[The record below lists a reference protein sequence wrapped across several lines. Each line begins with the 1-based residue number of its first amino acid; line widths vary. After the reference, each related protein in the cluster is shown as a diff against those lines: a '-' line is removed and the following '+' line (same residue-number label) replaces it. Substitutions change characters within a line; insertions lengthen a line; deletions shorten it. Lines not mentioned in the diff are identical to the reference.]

1 MPATRNATT
10 RTPIASVSKQQWLQA
25 FRELRRA
32 DWPDSLDDL
41 QRKSLQYSLVRLR
54 ATLLARGIGVHPV
67 GCGDGSTDTIPRR
80 CDSTSDRI
88 ASAHHR
94 GPDRK
99 CLAAG
104 DRADA

>member
-1 MPATRNATT
+1 MPAARNPTARRLTT
-10 RTPIASVSKQQWLQA
+10 TVSEQQWHQA

-32 DWPDSLDDL
+32 DWPESLADL

-54 ATLLARGIGVHPV
+54 ATLIARGIGVVPAPASSETIQPRYPNTFARVAPV
-67 GCGDGSTDTIPRR
+67 RHC
-80 CDSTSDRI
+80 
-88 ASAHHR
+88 

-104 DRADA
+104 DRADD

>member
-10 RTPIASVSKQQWLQA
+10 RMPIASVSEQQWLQA

-32 DWPDSLDDL
+32 DWPASLDDL

-54 ATLLARGIGVHPV
+54 ATLIARGIGGNPAGNLAVS
-67 GCGDGSTDTIPRR
+67 CDTTQHRF
-80 CDSTSDRI
+80 DSTSDRI
-88 ASAHHR
+88 AAARHR

-104 DRADA
+104 DRADD

>member
-10 RTPIASVSKQQWLQA
+10 RTQIATASPQQWLQA
-25 FRELRRA
+25 FRELRRPN
-32 DWPDSLDDL
+32 WPDSLDDL

-54 ATLLARGIGVHPV
+54 ATLIARGIGVNPL
-67 GCGDGSTDTIPRR
+67 GCRDASSDTTQHRF
-80 CDSTSDRI
+80 DSTSDRI
-88 ASAHHR
+88 AAARHR

-104 DRADA
+104 DRADD

>member
-1 MPATRNATT
+1 MAT
-10 RTPIASVSKQQWLQA
+10 VSEQQWHQA

-32 DWPDSLDDL
+32 DWPDSLADL

-54 ATLLARGIGVHPV
+54 ATLIARGIGINPA
-67 GCGDGSTDTIPRR
+67 GNLGASPDTIHHR
-80 CDSTSDRI
+80 CDSTWHRI
-88 ASAHHR
+88 AAARQR

-104 DRADA
+104 DRDDD

>member
-10 RTPIASVSKQQWLQA
+10 RMPTFTVSEQQWHQA

-32 DWPDSLDDL
+32 DWPDSLTDL

-54 ATLLARGIGVHPV
+54 ATLIARGIGVNPSPASSNAV
-67 GCGDGSTDTIPRR
+67 QPRR
-80 CDSTSDRI
+80 DNTLDRI
-88 ASAHHR
+88 APTRHR
-94 GPDRK
+94 SPDRK

-104 DRADA
+104 DRADD